1 MVLHSA
7 SATLLYNHE
16 EQVMS
21 ETAQTLT
28 EAPESD
34 HEVSLVEEELPV
46 EGVWID
52 AMCGGC

>member
-1 MVLHSA
+1 
-7 SATLLYNHE
+7 
-16 EQVMS
+16 MS

-34 HEVSLVEEELPV
+34 HEVSLVEEELLV